1 MYYVELINRFWIFSE
16 RVKPGTAAISLY
28 LYLLN
33 IAKENDSYQFRI
45 SDVEVG
51 KRLGLSRA
59 TIKTARKKL
68 RNLGVVHYETFNGLP
83 ASYRLILNYPI
94 EEVKCDETTNDF
106 RHPIVF
112 NNEDEIRFQNEV
124 QNKSEAGD
132 TNNNQD
138 AAPGSLEPFREKRMV
153 PDLQKFLEY
162 ARSLDAYSPELDELI
177 IAKYSGWLVNDW
189 KSDSGRV
196 ITNWHTSLKNV
207 LPFLKTGVKDSQLS
221 IDKIP
226 DIRHP
231 KENPGL

>member
-1 MYYVELINRFWIFSE
+1 MYYVELIDRFWIFSE
-16 RVKPGTAAISLY
+16 RVKLGTATISLY

-45 SDVEVG
+45 SDVELG

-59 TIKTARKKL
+59 TIKTAREKL
-68 RNLGVVHYETFNGLP
+68 RHLGLVQYETVNGVS

-94 EEVKCDETTNDF
+94 GGTNCDETTNDVGD
-106 RHPIVF
+106 PTVF
-112 NNEDEIRFQNEV
+112 SNEDEIRFRSQEK
-124 QNKSEAGD
+124 NKSETGD
-132 TNNNQD
+132 TNSDHD

-162 ARSLDAYSPELDELI
+162 ARSLDAYSPELDEFI
-177 IAKYSGWLVNDW
+177 TAKYSGWLINDW

-196 ITNWHTSLKNV
+196 ITNWRTSLRNV
-207 LPFLKTGVKDSQLS
+207 LPFLKPGEKDSQLS

-231 KENPGL
+231 KENP